1 MPETFRIL
9 PRQSNSTFNFYRVA
23 CNADAV

>member
-1 MPETFRIL
+1 MR
-9 PRQSNSTFNFYRVA
+9 RFYRVA